1 MPKDPHIMNLR
12 DLQASLA
19 ETMTRVASTKEPVFV
34 ALGGGR
40 AVVIVDY
47 DDYGELQRLAD
58 LGIFFEA
65 QNELERDEAEGALVT
80 WDVINEEWKRKD
92 EEWKRKEHG

>member
-12 DLQASLA
+12 DLQAGLA
-19 ETMTRVASTKEPVFV
+19 ETVTRVASTKEPIFV

-47 DDYGELQRLAD
+47 EDYGELGRLAD
-58 LGIFFEA
+58 LGIFHEA
-65 QNELERDEAEGALVT
+65 IKEADKDEAEGALVP
-80 WDVINEEWKRKD
+80 WEVINEEWKRKD
-92 EEWKRKEHG
+92 EEWKKEHG